1 MRLSTANLFDASI
14 ANLQR
19 RQNALQ
25 EQQQQ
30 LTSGKRI
37 ALASDDP
44 TGAARAERAL
54 ASIGRVE
61 ANQRA
66 LEASRNSMT
75 LAESALGDANELLQ
89 QARETMVAA
98 GNASY
103 SDSERAGLA
112 TKLKGIRD
120 QLLAIANRPDGSGG
134 YIFSGQ
140 GASTPPFLDQ
150 AGGVSY
156 IGVAGTI
163 QTGNLDNFQLTVD
176 GRAAWEQA
184 GSGNGSFE
192 TAPRILTTDPAT
204 GKPVVQ
210 LIDPSTG
217 GPLVNGITGNVAS
230 GWIDSGRTT
239 NPSLLTGHNYRI
251 DIAGSVPSQTYTL
264 VDTDAGGVVSSG
276 AFVPGQAITGDGM
289 AFTISGNPVDG
300 DAFAIAGSRN
310 GLKIFDVIDKSIADL
325 NTTNRTPTQVTQA
338 NTASIRDIDAVMGN
352 MQSVRS
358 QVGERLNNLDG
369 TEGRLAA
376 LKQYSSEERSAAED
390 LDMVQGISDF
400 QNQQNGYDT
409 ALRTYAMVQR
419 MSLFQYIQG

>member
-1 MRLSTANLFDASI
+1 MRLSTANLYDTSI

-25 EQQQQ
+25 NQQEQ

-37 ALASDDP
+37 AQASDDP

-103 SDSERAGLA
+103 SDAERNGLA
-112 TKLKGIRD
+112 NKLQGLRD
-120 QLLAIANRPDGSGG
+120 QLLTIANRPDGGGG

-140 GASTPPFLDQ
+140 GSSSPPFLDQ
-150 AGGVSY
+150 ATGVSY
-156 IGVAGTI
+156 VGVPGQI

-176 GRAAWEQA
+176 GRGAWEQA
-184 GSGNGSFE
+184 RSGNGSFVTE
-192 TAPRILTTDPAT
+192 ANPNTIDPAQAA
-204 GKPVVQ
+204 K
-210 LIDPSTG
+210 
-217 GPLVNGITGNVAS
+217 
-230 GWIDSGRTT
+230 GWIDSGRVT
-239 NPSLLTGHNYRI
+239 NPPLLTGQNYRV
-251 DIAGSVPSQTYTL
+251 DIAGTAPAQTYT
-264 VDTDAGGVVSSG
+264 VTNTDTGAGVAGGAFKPGQSIEFDGISVAISG
-276 AFVPGQAITGDGM
+276 A
-289 AFTISGNPVDG
+289 PVDG
-300 DAFAIAGSRN
+300 DNFSIAPATN
-310 GLKIFDVIDKSIADL
+310 DLKVFDVLDRAIRELKTPL
-325 NTTNRTPTQVTQA
+325 RTGVQVAQGT
-338 NTASIRDIDAVMGN
+338 SGRIRDIDAVMGN
-352 MQSVRS
+352 LQNVRS

-369 TEGRLAA
+369 TESRLAA
-376 LKQYSSEERSAAED
+376 LKQYSEQERSAAED

-400 QNQQNGYDT
+400 QNQQSGYDT
-409 ALRTYAMVQR
+409 ALKTYAMVQK
-419 MSLFQYIQG
+419 MSLFQYLT